1 MDYYGNNNDM
11 GENRD
16 QDPFAPGYYQ
26 PGPSNP
32 GSCGEPGFTGFHDGP
47 SGPEKPKKPRKNR
60 TAWKVVALCL
70 VCAVIGASIHPLYE
84 LASGGNNTTLYV
96 GDRQPT
102 QLNLT
107 AVDTEKEMTTAEIY
121 AAYVGSTVGIT
132 VDIVST
138 NIFGQTVTG
147 AAAGSGFVITEDG
160 YILTNYHVIADA
172 NSITVAFVD
181 GTTYP
186 ATYVGGEEAN
196 DIAVIKINATGLTPV
211 VIGSSDDM
219 LVGEQVTAIG
229 NPLGELTFTETTG
242 IISALNRSITMSD
255 GSQLFFETL
264 IIATGASAKYLGLES
279 ESKFRGMGVS
289 ACATCDGFF
298 YRDRTVAVVGGGDS
312 ACEEALYLS
321 GLARKVY
328 MIVRKDYLR
337 ASEAM
342 KSRVMSTANIEVLFG
357 CSTRE
362 ILGDALGVT
371 GARLAREN
379 GEIFEIKIDGFFL
392 AIGRH
397 PNTEWLGGGL
407 ALTQDGYIKSEG
419 VKTEVEGVFVAGDVR
434 NTDFRQAIT
443 AAADGCRAALEAEK
457 YIKNK
462 F

>member
-1 MDYYGNNNDM
+1 MERIKCLVIGGGPAGYTAAIYAC
-11 GENRD
+11 RAAL
-16 QDPFAPGYYQ
+16 DPTLVE
-26 PGPSNP
+26 GP
-32 GSCGEPGFTGFHDGP
+32 EPGGQLITTTKIENYPGFAEGIDAQQLMMDM
-47 SGPEKPKKPRKNR
+47 R
-60 TAWKVVALCL
+60 TQA
-70 VCAVIGASIHPLYE
+70 
-84 LASGGNNTTLYV
+84 
-96 GDRQPT
+96 
-102 QLNLT
+102 LNL
-107 AVDTEKEMTTAEIY
+107 
-121 AAYVGSTVGIT
+121 
-132 VDIVST
+132 
-138 NIFGQTVTG
+138 
-147 AAAGSGFVITEDG
+147 
-160 YILTNYHVIADA
+160 
-172 NSITVAFVD
+172 
-181 GTTYP
+181 GTTF
-186 ATYVGGEEAN
+186 
-196 DIAVIKINATGLTPV
+196 I
-211 VIGSSDDM
+211 SD
-219 LVGEQVTAIG
+219 
-229 NPLGELTFTETTG
+229 
-242 IISALNRSITMSD
+242 SAQSCDFENRSITLSD

-342 KSRVMSTANIEVLFG
+342 KSRVMSTANVEVLFG

-362 ILGDALGVT
+362 VLGDALGVT

-434 NTDFRQAIT
+434 DTDFRQAIT

>member
-1 MDYYGNNNDM
+1 MERIKCLVIGGGPAGYTAAIYAC
-11 GENRD
+11 RAAL
-16 QDPFAPGYYQ
+16 DPTLVE
-26 PGPSNP
+26 GP
-32 GSCGEPGFTGFHDGP
+32 EPGGQLITTTKIENSPGFAEGIDAQQLMMDM
-47 SGPEKPKKPRKNR
+47 R
-60 TAWKVVALCL
+60 AQA
-70 VCAVIGASIHPLYE
+70 
-84 LASGGNNTTLYV
+84 
-96 GDRQPT
+96 
-102 QLNLT
+102 LNL
-107 AVDTEKEMTTAEIY
+107 
-121 AAYVGSTVGIT
+121 
-132 VDIVST
+132 
-138 NIFGQTVTG
+138 
-147 AAAGSGFVITEDG
+147 
-160 YILTNYHVIADA
+160 
-172 NSITVAFVD
+172 
-181 GTTYP
+181 GTTF
-186 ATYVGGEEAN
+186 
-196 DIAVIKINATGLTPV
+196 IS
-211 VIGSSDDM
+211 GSAQSCDF
-219 LVGEQVTAIG
+219 E
-229 NPLGELTFTETTG
+229 
-242 IISALNRSITMSD
+242 NRSITLSD

-407 ALTQDGYIKSEG
+407 ALTQRQMD
-419 VKTEVEGVFVAGDVR
+419 VARRSKQR
-434 NTDFRQAIT
+434 NT
-443 AAADGCRAALEAEK
+443 
-457 YIKNK
+457 
-462 F
+462 

>member
-1 MDYYGNNNDM
+1 MERIKCLVIGGGPAGYTAAIYAC
-11 GENRD
+11 RAAL
-16 QDPFAPGYYQ
+16 DPTLVE
-26 PGPSNP
+26 GP
-32 GSCGEPGFTGFHDGP
+32 EPGGQLITTTKIENYPGFAEGIDAQQLMMDM
-47 SGPEKPKKPRKNR
+47 R
-60 TAWKVVALCL
+60 TQA
-70 VCAVIGASIHPLYE
+70 
-84 LASGGNNTTLYV
+84 
-96 GDRQPT
+96 
-102 QLNLT
+102 LNL
-107 AVDTEKEMTTAEIY
+107 
-121 AAYVGSTVGIT
+121 
-132 VDIVST
+132 
-138 NIFGQTVTG
+138 
-147 AAAGSGFVITEDG
+147 
-160 YILTNYHVIADA
+160 
-172 NSITVAFVD
+172 
-181 GTTYP
+181 GTTF
-186 ATYVGGEEAN
+186 
-196 DIAVIKINATGLTPV
+196 IS
-211 VIGSSDDM
+211 GSAQSCDF
-219 LVGEQVTAIG
+219 ENKSVT
-229 NPLGELTFTETTG
+229 L
-242 IISALNRSITMSD
+242 SD

-342 KSRVMSTANIEVLFG
+342 KSRVMSTSNIEVLFG

>member
-1 MDYYGNNNDM
+1 MERIKCLVIGGGPAGYTAAIYAC
-11 GENRD
+11 RAAL
-16 QDPFAPGYYQ
+16 DPTLVE
-26 PGPSNP
+26 GP
-32 GSCGEPGFTGFHDGP
+32 EPGGQLITTTKIENYPGFAEGIDAQQLMMDM
-47 SGPEKPKKPRKNR
+47 R
-60 TAWKVVALCL
+60 AQA
-70 VCAVIGASIHPLYE
+70 
-84 LASGGNNTTLYV
+84 
-96 GDRQPT
+96 
-102 QLNLT
+102 LNL
-107 AVDTEKEMTTAEIY
+107 
-121 AAYVGSTVGIT
+121 
-132 VDIVST
+132 
-138 NIFGQTVTG
+138 
-147 AAAGSGFVITEDG
+147 
-160 YILTNYHVIADA
+160 
-172 NSITVAFVD
+172 
-181 GTTYP
+181 GTTF
-186 ATYVGGEEAN
+186 
-196 DIAVIKINATGLTPV
+196 IS
-211 VIGSSDDM
+211 GSAQSCDF
-219 LVGEQVTAIG
+219 E
-229 NPLGELTFTETTG
+229 
-242 IISALNRSITMSD
+242 NRSITLSD

-342 KSRVMSTANIEVLFG
+342 KSRVMSTANIKVLFG

-362 ILGDALGVT
+362 IMGDALGVT

-407 ALTQDGYIKSEG
+407 ALTQDGYIESDG